1 MKRISTSIAAALLI
15 CAVSAVTASAKVR
28 SRSYSIGQDFTIA
41 GTAVKA
47 GTYLFSFDDEKNE
60 LTVINKKTKEVI
72 AKTEARAEAWGK
84 GTSSLGIQVTG
95 DAAPLSIA
103 GIAFDKKQVVRVAS
117 SASAAR

>member
-15 CAVSAVTASAKVR
+15 CAVSAVSASAKVR

-41 GTAVKA
+41 GTTVKA

-60 LTVINKKTKEVI
+60 LTVVNKKTKEVV
-72 AKTEARAEAWGK
+72 AKAEARAESWGK

-95 DAAPLSIA
+95 DATPLALA
-103 GIAFDKKQVVRVAS
+103 GVAFDKKQVVMISA